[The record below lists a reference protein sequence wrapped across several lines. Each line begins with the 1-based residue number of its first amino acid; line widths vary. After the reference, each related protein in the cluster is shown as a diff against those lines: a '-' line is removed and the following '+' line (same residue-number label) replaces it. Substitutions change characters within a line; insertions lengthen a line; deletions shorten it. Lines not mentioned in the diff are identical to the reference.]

1 MKIFNYSKSDNDLLL
16 KTYFIFLASG
26 AVSTLT
32 GAILPDMQAEYN
44 LSYSL
49 RGLLLSFQ
57 QCGNLSAMLLAGFL
71 PYMIGRKKCTLI
83 LSSAIVVGILM
94 FILFSW
100 NI

>member
-1 MKIFNYSKSDNDLLL
+1 MNNDEKSLLIR
-16 KTYFIFLASG
+16 TYFIFLCSG

-57 QCGNLSAMLLAGFL
+57 QCGNLSAMLLAGFV
-71 PYMIGRKKCTLI
+71 PYMIGRKKCT
-83 LSSAIVVGILM
+83 
-94 FILFSW
+94 
-100 NI
+100 